1 MSVII
6 LKFFGFILMVFI
18 AVFAAKL
25 WLSASKLEKEIE
37 AEQRN
42 IRQDETC
49 GM

>member
-18 AVFAAKL
+18 AVFAVKL
-25 WLSASKLEKEIE
+25 WLSASTLEKEIK

-42 IRQDETC
+42 SRQDETR
-49 GM
+49 GV